1 MPTKNELAKTAAK
14 YISTKK
20 VAKPTAAKKDNTRVA
35 RKRVNELLGDEPNY
49 DFLTIIN
56 RNEKK
61 SDSTEYARG
70 FREQLSKNKR
80 LGKAT
85 FSPYTGSFDRYN
97 NPREQ
102 GRSEAYVRRKLTEED
117 GSAYL
122 SALKPKAMVRDSSI
136 PLAPTQFPD

>member
-1 MPTKNELAKTAAK
+1 MPKYKITKPSA
-14 YISTKK
+14 
-20 VAKPTAAKKDNTRVA
+20 VVAKKDNTQVA
-35 RKRVNELLGDEPNY
+35 RTRVNQLPGDKPEY

-70 FREQLSKNKR
+70 FREQLSENKR
-80 LGKAT
+80 LNKTT

-102 GRSEAYVRRKLTEED
+102 GRAEAYVRRKLTKEK
-117 GSAYL
+117 GQSYS
-122 SALKPKAMVRDSSI
+122 SALKPAAMVRDSTI
-136 PLAPTQFPD
+136 PLAPTQFPE

>member
-1 MPTKNELAKTAAK
+1 MPK
-14 YISTKK
+14 YKIS
-20 VAKPTAAKKDNTRVA
+20 KPSATVAKKDNTQVA
-35 RKRVNELLGDEPNY
+35 RTRVNELLGDKPNY

-80 LGKAT
+80 LGKTT

-97 NPREQ
+97 NPRED
-102 GRSEAYVRRKLTEED
+102 GRAEAYVRRKLTEEQ
-117 GSAYL
+117 GQSYK
-122 SALKPKAMVRDSSI
+122 SALKPGAMVRDSKI